1 MCLIGTQVIKKLLI
15 KMESPKN
22 QFQNPFESAFNCK
35 YTLFYEARS
44 HCRHK
49 SILDLFLKTIDVE
62 SFKNNSFEEIFLKIQ
77 KIKNEMC
84 IKGSIGNL
92 TIYDIASDI
101 TRYHGKYID
110 KVYIIGS
117 GPVRAIKLL
126 GIKKQSDSTL
136 KLHYISCMDVCTK
149 FSLPPTCD
157 GDLLETFLCQWQKN
171 IF

>member
-1 MCLIGTQVIKKLLI
+1 MCPSCTQVIKKVI
-15 KMESPKN
+15 VKMESPKN
-22 QFQNPFESAFNCK
+22 QFKNPLESAVNCK
-35 YTLFYEARS
+35 SILFYEARS

-49 SILDLFLKTIDVE
+49 SILDLFLKTIDIE
-62 SFKNNSFEEIFLKIQ
+62 SFKNNSFEEIFLQ
-77 KIKNEMC
+77 IKSKS

-101 TRYHGKYID
+101 TRYHGKYIN

-117 GPVRAIKLL
+117 GPLRAIKLS
-126 GIKKQSDSTL
+126 GIKKQLDSTL
-136 KLHYISCMDVCTK
+136 KLHFVSCMDVCTK

-171 IF
+171 I